1 VAALPTAWSPPVW
14 SLTVPVGI
22 ATLLRGSLE
31 KWDLLNVA
39 VPTNAR
45 ILKTKAISESA
56 LG

>member
-1 VAALPTAWSPPVW
+1 MAALPTAWSPPVW

-45 ILKTKAISESA
+45 ILKTKAISDSA